1 MIGRRAGDD
10 LRADDPVNDALAAAQ
25 ITVEGRVQGVGF
37 RDYTQRRAT
46 DLGLSGYVLNLA
58 DGRVRVHAEGPRMA
72 LEALVRDL
80 ERGPRASRVERVALA
95 WSAASGRHATFDIVE
110 REPRA

>member
-1 MIGRRAGDD
+1 
-10 LRADDPVNDALAAAQ
+10 VNDALAAAQ

-58 DGRVRVHAEGPRMA
+58 DGRVQVHAEGPRPA
-72 LEALVRDL
+72 IEALARDL
-80 ERGPRASRVERVALA
+80 ERGPRAARVARVAVA
-95 WSAASGRHATFDIVE
+95 WGEASGRHARFAIVGG
-110 REPRA
+110 EPGP